1 MKKLIVFILLTLSVL
16 SCTKQIDYSKDINE
30 LKTQLG
36 TLQNQINQLQK
47 TTDSLN
53 NELKITKSQVNVMST
68 RIDSLYKRIDI
79 VSSQILNL
87 TTELNSK
94 FSQLSKQIS
103 SDKTELT
110 KSIGDLINQISIYQK
125 ELSELT
131 KQINDV
137 KNSII
142 DSQGFEVIPVDPLL
156 KSNGKG
162 LITVPVVIINYLPTV
177 DDVYIDTARAYN
189 SNQPWGEIHKYTL
202 DRARKKILSEKI
214 IEKNYIEEGSRFR
227 DFGTNQ
233 VKPYINIDVV
243 AYINVKNVKL
253 LPTQRRMVDLTT
265 GTKDDGINNPVSI
278 EWNLID
284 FNELLTRIN
293 LKNYVEGL
301 GVKEVWFTAFPRENG
316 INNCYNIAES
326 NMSGP
331 NGDISNGGNVSLTDL
346 PVYSKTYVV
355 YGFNGWRGVDTD
367 LHNRGHQIESQMKH
381 IDMTTWNKF
390 AKTPYNDGV
399 ITHYPPNAKNA
410 YDYGNLT
417 SSKSDL
423 MTWKPSGGTSVDLNV
438 YSWLNKSYQFEKQ
451 INMISTNQF
460 ANGVINY
467 SNDFIVWPER
477 ISGSTTEIKYHVFWW
492 QSMPGYNNNIEEN
505 GKKITNWWDIFY
517 NWDDAIK
524 DRKKLIQ

>member
-1 MKKLIVFILLTLSVL
+1 MKKFIVFILLTLTLL

-36 TLQNQINQLQK
+36 FLQSQINQLQR

-53 NELKITKSQVNVMST
+53 NELKITKLQVNVVSGK
-68 RIDSLYKRIDI
+68 IDSLYKRIDV

-94 FSQLSKQIS
+94 FTQLSNQIA
-103 SDKTELT
+103 SDKTDIT
-110 KSIGDLINQISIYQK
+110 KTITDLINKISEYQK

-131 KQINDV
+131 KQINAV
-137 KNSII
+137 KNEIVQN
-142 DSQGFEVIPVDPLL
+142 QGYEIIPVDPQL

-162 LITVPVVIINYLPTV
+162 LITVPVVIINYIPTV
-177 DDVYIDTARAYN
+177 DNVYIDTARAYN
-189 SNQPWGEIHKYTL
+189 SNQPWNETHKYTL
-202 DRARKKILSEKI
+202 VRARNKILTEKI
-214 IEKNYIEEGSRFR
+214 IQKHFVEEGSRFR
-227 DFGTNQ
+227 DYGTNQ

-243 AYINVKNVKL
+243 AYINVYNVKL
-253 LPTQRRMVDLTT
+253 IPTQRRMVDLTI
-265 GTKDDGINNPVSI
+265 GTKDDGINNPVSV
-278 EWNLID
+278 EWNLVD

-293 LKNYVEGL
+293 LKNYVENL

-316 INNCYNIAES
+316 INNCYSVAES
-326 NMSGP
+326 NMAGP
-331 NGDISNGGNVSLTDL
+331 NGDISNGGNASLTDL

-355 YGFNGWRGVDTD
+355 YGNNAWRGVDTD
-367 LHNRGHQIESQMKH
+367 LHVRGHQIESQMKH

-410 YDYGNLT
+410 YEYGNFA

-423 MTWKPSGGTSVDLNV
+423 MSWKPSGGTFVDLNV
-438 YSWLNKSYQFEKQ
+438 YSWVNKTYEFEKQ
-451 INMISTNQF
+451 INMISPNQF

-467 SNDFIVWPER
+467 SNDLLSWP
-477 ISGSTTEIKYHVFWW
+477 GKLTGYTTEVKYHVFWW
-492 QSMPGYNNNIEEN
+492 QSMPGYNNNIEDN
-505 GKKITNWWDIFY
+505 GRKITNWWDIFY

-524 DRKKLIQ
+524 DGKKLIQ